1 VDEVG
6 AMQILQRLGN
16 LIDDVFFVLLL
27 EYVLPNNAVQVDLH
41 VLEDKIDIL
50 VVLGSNDIVQ
60 FDYVLMIELLQKH
73 DLTVGPLRIRRVLKG
88 VEYFLQGQYGTCF
101 LITNL
106 PHMPVGPTPNLF
118 L

>member
-60 FDYVLMIELLQKH
+60 FNYVLMIELLQEH
-73 DLTVGPLRIRRVLKG
+73 DLSIGPLRICRVLESVKD
-88 VEYFLQGQYGTCF
+88 FL
-101 LITNL
+101 
-106 PHMPVGPTPNLF
+106 
-118 L
+118 